1 CIILL
6 ALGILALIEGIIICF
21 FPKFTKRILKEMV
34 KNKKIIKAVGL
45 TEIILAIIII
55 TLAIFTNISN

>member
-1 CIILL
+1 MTTLCIILL

-34 KNKKIIKAVGL
+34 KNKKII
-45 TEIILAIIII
+45 
-55 TLAIFTNISN
+55 